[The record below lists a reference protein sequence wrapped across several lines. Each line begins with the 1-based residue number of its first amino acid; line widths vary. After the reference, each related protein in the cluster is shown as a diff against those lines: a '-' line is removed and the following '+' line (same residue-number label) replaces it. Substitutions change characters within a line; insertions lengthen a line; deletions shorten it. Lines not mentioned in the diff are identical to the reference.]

1 MKLHPSFPLITA
13 LLSLAV
19 GAPIDAAQTA
29 SVQLSPYAVDLSEL
43 VRSPVPQAI
52 KRIQFETI
60 DNKMGSVE
68 LMLGAYPRRAGDP
81 DILSGNKQNEASL
94 LAANRQVAVRTGDTL
109 TIRRKN
115 DKNFVFRSWSK
126 PGGVD
131 HEGDGE
137 TFVYGG
143 SLGNSGYQMVD
154 AAYIHDSPGTFLLG
168 PGGGDALFVQ
178 SGSDRVSVSKDKER
192 LMVMTEGSYPAFGMM
207 VVGLTPNGHRLEM
220 RCQGSRDKL
229 NSPKIIPFFT
239 GWHVSPFIG
248 FDVVLL
254 VQQLGPEVNTRY
266 EAIPVRF
273 SAQNLEWHISVPEPL
288 RFARSANLACW
299 Q

>member
-1 MKLHPSFPLITA
+1 MKPQRSYTLITA

-19 GAPIDAAQTA
+19 CTPMYAVKTGAQ
-29 SVQLSPYAVDLSEL
+29 VSPQAVDLYKL
-43 VRSPVPQAI
+43 VRSPVPPVI
-52 KRIQFETI
+52 KRIQFRTI
-60 DNKMGSVE
+60 DDKTGVVR

-81 DILSGNKQNEASL
+81 DILSGNNQNETSYL
-94 LAANRQVAVRTGDTL
+94 TANGQVVIRTGDTL

-115 DKNFVFRSWSK
+115 EKNFVFRNWAK

-143 SLGNSGYQMVD
+143 PLGNSGYQIVNVSYM
-154 AAYIHDSPGTFLLG
+154 HDSPGTFLLS
-168 PGGGDALFVQ
+168 PGGEDALYVQ

-192 LMVMTEGSYPAFGMM
+192 LMVITEEPYPVFGILVM
-207 VVGLTPNGHRLEM
+207 GLASNGHRLEL
-220 RCQGSRDKL
+220 RCQGSRDRV
-229 NSPKIIPFFT
+229 NRPKIISFFT
-239 GWHVSPFIG
+239 GWHVPPFIG

-254 VQQLGPEVNTRY
+254 VQQLGGENSTRY

-273 SAQNLEWHISVPEPL
+273 SAQNLEWQISVPEPQ
-288 RFARSANLACW
+288 RFIQSTNITCW